1 VAERDDTVIPAN
13 LLPEAYQKSYC
24 VAGGWA
30 ACPAL
35 AQDMDVWVY
44 GIETS
49 ELETVRCEL
58 IAHLSAENA
67 KVPYYRRPFYV
78 EQQTEARNT
87 DAREEYESK
96 TVEIRKVAKV
106 EVKLSPR
113 ARRKV
118 IHLLVT
124 DARNPA
130 EILDGFDVSTHAVA
144 IDYSGAVWKG
154 IGFTAPHIP
163 PVALLM
169 NEKTPARMRKIAL
182 RFGHDTGLMEDA
194 NIG

>member
-1 VAERDDTVIPAN
+1 MIPAN
-13 LLPEAYQKSYC
+13 LLPEDYRESYC

-30 ACPAL
+30 ACPAM
-35 AQDMDVWVY
+35 AQDQDVWVY
-44 GIETS
+44 GVETDQ
-49 ELETVRCEL
+49 LEAVGTQL
-58 IAHLSAENA
+58 LSWLQGENS
-67 KVPYYRRPFYV
+67 KVPYYRRPFWV
-78 EQQTEARNT
+78 EAQVEARST
-87 DAREEYESK
+87 EAREEYESK

-144 IDYSGAVWKG
+144 IDYSGAIWQHDG
-154 IGFTAPHIP
+154 YTSPHVA

-169 NEKTPARMRKIAL
+169 NVKTPARTARIAR
-182 RFGHDTGLMEDA
+182 RFGHPAAAENLEAGVGDE
-194 NIG
+194 